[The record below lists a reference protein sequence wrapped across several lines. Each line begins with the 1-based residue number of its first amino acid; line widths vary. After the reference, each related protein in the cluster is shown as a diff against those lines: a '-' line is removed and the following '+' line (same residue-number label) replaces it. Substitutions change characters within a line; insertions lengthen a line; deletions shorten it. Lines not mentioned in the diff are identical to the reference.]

1 VRVTNIAIGTRKVRA
16 RAVAWLRARL
26 VARDV
31 EAGDFAGSIHTQ
43 ERNMKSMKIL
53 SLVLLATSLA
63 SGAVYARGGGG
74 MGGGSASSADHS
86 QQQTQERTQKRTQ
99 KRDGSQSGDAQH
111 NEYRYENREQ
121 MRSENT
127 LPSMQ

>member
-1 VRVTNIAIGTRKVRA
+1 
-16 RAVAWLRARL
+16 
-26 VARDV
+26 
-31 EAGDFAGSIHTQ
+31 
-43 ERNMKSMKIL
+43 MKSMKIL

-74 MGGGSASSADHS
+74 GGGMGGGGMGSGSASSADHS
-86 QQQTQERTQKRTQ
+86 QQQTQERTQKR
-99 KRDGSQSGDAQH
+99 DGSGLQTGDAQR

-121 MRSENT
+121 VRSENT

>member
-1 VRVTNIAIGTRKVRA
+1 MA
-16 RAVAWLRARL
+16 RQRARL

-43 ERNMKSMKIL
+43 ERNMKSMKVL

-74 MGGGSASSADHS
+74 MGGGGMGGGSASGADPS

-111 NEYRYENREQ
+111 NEYRYETREQ